1 MIKIGLTGNIGCGKS
16 SVSNILRENGFY
28 IIDAD
33 KIARNIYEYDDV
45 MEEMREEFSDALVD
59 GVVDRKLL
67 ADIVFSDEYRLD
79 MLNSITH
86 KKIRSIINAEIESVL
101 NKDIIGLVIDAPLL
115 IEANFDYMVDYIV
128 VVCCDEEIQIKRVM
142 ERDNLDIE
150 SVKKRIASQMPQEY
164 KKKRADFVIDNSK
177 TKEDL
182 RKSVLELMSKMK
194 SK

>member
-45 MEEMREEFSDALVD
+45 MEEIREEFSDALVD